1 MIELRS
7 ICKNYQTGDNV
18 VRALHNVSVSFRKNE
33 FVAILGPSGGGKT
46 TMLNIIGG
54 LDQYTSGD
62 LIING
67 VSTVNFKDRD
77 WDRYRNHSVG
87 FVFQSYNLIPHQN
100 VISNVELALTIAGI
114 SKKERTERAKAALE
128 KVGLGDQ
135 IYKKPNQLS
144 GGQMQ
149 RVAIARALVN
159 NPEILLADEPTGALD
174 TQSSLQI
181 MELLKEVASD
191 RLVIMV
197 THNPDLAEQYAS
209 RIVRIRDGEIISDT
223 DPYKEEVPDRSDD
236 FGKARM
242 GLLTAFGLSLNN
254 LMTKF
259 TRTMLVSFA
268 GSIGIIGIAMI
279 MSLSN
284 GVNKYIDD
292 VQKNSLSSYPLTIEN
307 SDVDMTTSMM
317 NMMGEIASAPREEG
331 KVNETPIVSGM
342 FNQVGSNNLRA
353 FKKYI
358 VSNSDRIDQLMTAIQ
373 YSYGVSPVIYKS
385 DTSKDVIQ
393 LSPSTVFSSFMNSSF
408 ASYTYRDMFQR
419 MIDNREILESQ
430 YEILKG
436 RWPESYDEA
445 VLVVYDESTISDF
458 MTYSLGL
465 RDPRELQDYITK
477 MMNGEKVEIRNEPLS
492 ITLDDL
498 LKLTF
503 KVVIPADY
511 YQYDD
516 QFNVWKDMSDD
527 KEYLKNVVDNG
538 IELKI
543 TGIISP
549 APGTNSTVLS
559 PGVAY
564 TEDLIEHLIREVS
577 QRPIVKQQL
586 ARRTVDVFTG
596 KTFTEVNSDSRQEK
610 MNFDDMV
617 SIDENMLAR
626 AFRTNVSASEINDNL
641 NYFMNQAMDSLI
653 SDTANVGEELT
664 AFIRSN
670 MQEMIEDYIAEH
682 GAADFAILD
691 EETVNKMIDNQLA
704 KESTQK
710 QIAQLEDDLGVERG
724 YMKEVLRPT
733 LKLIIDKYATII
745 EDGTPISGDKI
756 GELIN
761 ALMNDEENRKLI
773 SDLAT
778 GLLKSIIQKSISS
791 TMGNMSSYLASAMSN
806 MITIDVN
813 ALQNAFQFNFDEEEF
828 SRVMM
833 TYMNSQQNDISV
845 DTNLRKLGYADLDNP
860 VRIAFYLK
868 DFDSKETFK
877 DMIADYNKVEEK
889 NGNNIVYTDI
899 TGILISSVST
909 IINAISYVLIA
920 FVSVSLI
927 VSSIMIAIITYISVL
942 ERTKEIGILRSLG
955 ASKGNVANV
964 FNAETFIIG
973 LFSGLFGVELTRLLC
988 IPVNIIVRKVTGIPS
1003 LTAYLPWKTGI
1014 ILVIISIVLTV
1025 IAGLIP
1031 SGMASRR
1038 DPVTALRTE

>member
-1 MIELRS
+1 
-7 ICKNYQTGDNV
+7 
-18 VRALHNVSVSFRKNE
+18 
-33 FVAILGPSGGGKT
+33 
-46 TMLNIIGG
+46 
-54 LDQYTSGD
+54 
-62 LIING
+62 
-67 VSTVNFKDRD
+67 
-77 WDRYRNHSVG
+77 
-87 FVFQSYNLIPHQN
+87 
-100 VISNVELALTIAGI
+100 
-114 SKKERTERAKAALE
+114 
-128 KVGLGDQ
+128 
-135 IYKKPNQLS
+135 PNQLS

-181 MELLKEVASD
+181 MELLKDVASD

-254 LMTKF
+254 LMTKL
-259 TRTMLVSFA
+259 TRTLLVSFA

-342 FNQVGSNNLRA
+342 FNQVGSNNLKA

-358 VSNSDRIDQLMTAIQ
+358 VSNSDRIDPLMTAIQ

-527 KEYLKNVVDNG
+527 KEYLRNVVDNG

-564 TEDLIEHLIREVS
+564 TEDLIEHLVREVS

-586 ARRTVDVFTG
+586 ATKTVDVFTG
-596 KTFTEVNSDSRQEK
+596 KTFTEVNSDSKQEK

-617 SIDENMLAR
+617 TIDESMLAR

-653 SDTANVGEELT
+653 NDTANVGEELT
-664 AFIRSN
+664 AFVRTN

-682 GAADFAILD
+682 GTADFTILD

-733 LKLIIDKYATII
+733 LKLIIDK
-745 EDGTPISGDKI
+745 
-756 GELIN
+756 
-761 ALMNDEENRKLI
+761 
-773 SDLAT
+773 
-778 GLLKSIIQKSISS
+778 
-791 TMGNMSSYLASAMSN
+791 
-806 MITIDVN
+806 
-813 ALQNAFQFNFDEEEF
+813 
-828 SRVMM
+828 
-833 TYMNSQQNDISV
+833 
-845 DTNLRKLGYADLDNP
+845 
-860 VRIAFYLK
+860 
-868 DFDSKETFK
+868 
-877 DMIADYNKVEEK
+877 
-889 NGNNIVYTDI
+889 
-899 TGILISSVST
+899 
-909 IINAISYVLIA
+909 
-920 FVSVSLI
+920 
-927 VSSIMIAIITYISVL
+927 
-942 ERTKEIGILRSLG
+942 
-955 ASKGNVANV
+955 
-964 FNAETFIIG
+964 
-973 LFSGLFGVELTRLLC
+973 
-988 IPVNIIVRKVTGIPS
+988 
-1003 LTAYLPWKTGI
+1003 
-1014 ILVIISIVLTV
+1014 
-1025 IAGLIP
+1025 
-1031 SGMASRR
+1031 
-1038 DPVTALRTE
+1038 

>member
-1 MIELRS
+1 
-7 ICKNYQTGDNV
+7 
-18 VRALHNVSVSFRKNE
+18 
-33 FVAILGPSGGGKT
+33 
-46 TMLNIIGG
+46 
-54 LDQYTSGD
+54 
-62 LIING
+62 
-67 VSTVNFKDRD
+67 
-77 WDRYRNHSVG
+77 
-87 FVFQSYNLIPHQN
+87 
-100 VISNVELALTIAGI
+100 
-114 SKKERTERAKAALE
+114 
-128 KVGLGDQ
+128 GLGDQ

-342 FNQVGSNNLRA
+342 FNQVGSNNLKA

-358 VSNSDRIDQLMTAIQ
+358 VSNSDRIDPLMTAIQ

-430 YEILKG
+430 YEVLKG
-436 RWPESYDEA
+436 RWPENYDEA

-527 KEYLKNVVDNG
+527 KEYLRNVVDNG

-564 TEDLIEHLIREVS
+564 TEDLIEHLVREVS

-586 ARRTVDVFTG
+586 ATKTVDVFTG
-596 KTFTEVNSDSRQEK
+596 KTFTEVNSDSKQEK

-617 SIDENMLAR
+617 TIDESMLAR
-626 AFRTNVSASEINDNL
+626 AFRTNVSASEINSNL

-653 SDTANVGEELT
+653 NDTANVGEELT
-664 AFIRSN
+664 AFIRTN

-682 GAADFAILD
+682 GTADFTILD

-733 LKLIIDKYATII
+733 LKMIIGKYATII
-745 EDGTPISGDKI
+745 EDGTP
-756 GELIN
+756 
-761 ALMNDEENRKLI
+761 
-773 SDLAT
+773 
-778 GLLKSIIQKSISS
+778 
-791 TMGNMSSYLASAMSN
+791 
-806 MITIDVN
+806 
-813 ALQNAFQFNFDEEEF
+813 
-828 SRVMM
+828 
-833 TYMNSQQNDISV
+833 
-845 DTNLRKLGYADLDNP
+845 
-860 VRIAFYLK
+860 
-868 DFDSKETFK
+868 
-877 DMIADYNKVEEK
+877 
-889 NGNNIVYTDI
+889 
-899 TGILISSVST
+899 
-909 IINAISYVLIA
+909 
-920 FVSVSLI
+920 
-927 VSSIMIAIITYISVL
+927 
-942 ERTKEIGILRSLG
+942 
-955 ASKGNVANV
+955 
-964 FNAETFIIG
+964 
-973 LFSGLFGVELTRLLC
+973 
-988 IPVNIIVRKVTGIPS
+988 
-1003 LTAYLPWKTGI
+1003 
-1014 ILVIISIVLTV
+1014 
-1025 IAGLIP
+1025 
-1031 SGMASRR
+1031 
-1038 DPVTALRTE
+1038 